1 MNTQL
6 RNIKRLLAEESI
18 PANQIA
24 IESGLTRAAI
34 GKLRNGEQSLED
46 AKLSTILALG
56 KVAEK
61 MIKERKLNH
70 FESDTFVYSE
80 EDYAKAYKR
89 VYSDAERLFYEQV
102 SVTIV
107 HNGQGTFDV
116 VVELSTPSKHDF
128 QGWKSMNVPKITK
141 MTSEDF
147 EEFSLKNK
155 LDVNL
160 VFDVFEQA
168 WKYFQNAD
176 IKNAKDSVE
185 KNKKWLIHMRKNN
198 YQGFSLDD
206 LK

>member
-1 MNTQL
+1 MRTHI
-6 RNIKRLLAEESI
+6 RNIQRLLSEESI

-24 IESGLTRAAI
+24 IESGLTRATI

-46 AKLSTILALG
+46 AKLSTILALSE
-56 KVAEK
+56 VAEAMFK
-61 MIKERKLNH
+61 ARRLNNY
-70 FESDTFVYSE
+70 ESEAFVYAE
-80 EDYAKAYKR
+80 EDYAKATKK
-89 VYSDAERLFYEQV
+89 VYSDAEHLFTEKV
-102 SVTIV
+102 SATIV
-107 HNGQGTFDV
+107 HNGSGTFDM

-128 QGWKSMNVPKITK
+128 KGFKSINIPKIVE

-160 VFDVFEQA
+160 VFDVFEAA

>member
-1 MNTQL
+1 MRAEI
-6 RNIKRLLAEESI
+6 RNIQRLLSEESI

-46 AKLSTILALG
+46 AKLSTILALS
-56 KVAEK
+56 KAVEK
-61 MIKERKLNH
+61 MIKERKLNN
-70 FESDTFVYSE
+70 FESDTFAYTE

-107 HNGQGTFDV
+107 HNGSGTFDV

-128 QGWKSMNVPKITK
+128 KGFKSINVPKIVE

-147 EEFSLKNK
+147 DDFSLKNN
-155 LDVNL
+155 LDANL

-168 WKYFQNAD
+168 WKYFQNTD
-176 IKNAKDSVE
+176 IKNAKNSVE
-185 KNKKWLIHMRKNN
+185 KIKN
-198 YQGFSLDD
+198 GLST
-206 LK
+206 